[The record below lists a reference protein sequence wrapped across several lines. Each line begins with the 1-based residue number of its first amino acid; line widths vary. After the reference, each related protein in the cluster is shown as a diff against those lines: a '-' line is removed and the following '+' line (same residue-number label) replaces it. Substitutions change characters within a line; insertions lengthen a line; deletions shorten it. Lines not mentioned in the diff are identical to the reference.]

1 MVDYNQTSAPSG
13 QKPHNSYCQK
23 ILALPPSTMLCSIQ
37 TGRTYRRGELTPDVY
52 NPIMDP
58 INATAA
64 NGDDVY
70 MPFLRVL
77 G

>member
-1 MVDYNQTSAPSG
+1 MSNFAKEAPQQG
-13 QKPHNSYCQK
+13 NAKNNTHCQK
-23 ILALPPSTMLCSIQ
+23 ILALPASTILYSIQ

-77 G
+77 E